1 MKRIYRI
8 GDEPMKERK
17 GKGLFVFCCLAPAA
31 ILFILFMIVPTIEIF
46 RISLYK
52 WGGYTDNK
60 TFVGLSNFKSLL
72 QNQKFYQAFQNQI
85 LLIVLVTIITF
96 AFALV
101 FAYILSRENQRTG
114 ILQSNLL
121 YPEYPFNRSYQCYLL
136 CYLQTKYR
144 TSEFHHRNLQ
154 AQ

>member
-1 MKRIYRI
+1 
-8 GDEPMKERK
+8 MKERK

-72 QNQKFYQAFQNQI
+72 QNQKFYQAFQEPDSSDCI
-85 LLIVLVTIITF
+85 SYDHYICICVSVCIHTF
-96 AFALV
+96 K
-101 FAYILSRENQRTG
+101 RKNQRTG

>member
-1 MKRIYRI
+1 M
-8 GDEPMKERK
+8 ERK
-17 GKGLFVFCCLAPAA
+17 RPYWQVA
-31 ILFILFMIVPTIEIF
+31 V
-46 RISLYK
+46 S
-52 WGGYTDNK
+52 
-60 TFVGLSNFKSLL
+60 
-72 QNQKFYQAFQNQI
+72 
-85 LLIVLVTIITF
+85 
-96 AFALV
+96 LV
-101 FAYILSRENQRTG
+101 FSILATAAFIILGVKAIGFLMPFVVGWIISAIATPLVNWLEKRLKIVKKLGTVVTESEVLSGVPEPDSSDCISYDHYICICVSVCIHTFKRKNQRTG

>member
-72 QNQKFYQAFQNQI
+72 QNQKFYQAFQNQT
-85 LLIVLVTIITF
+85 VLKKVTLPDSLVKIGNSAFKGCTNLKQII
-96 AFALV
+96 
-101 FAYILSRENQRTG
+101 
-114 ILQSNLL
+114 
-121 YPEYPFNRSYQCYLL
+121 
-136 CYLQTKYR
+136 
-144 TSEFHHRNLQ
+144 SE
-154 AQ
+154 

>member
-85 LLIVLVTIITF
+85 LLIVLVTIIHTF
-96 AFALV
+96 K
-101 FAYILSRENQRTG
+101 RKNQRTG